1 MAEQTPTWVYKDTKP
16 TSDHQYFEN
25 MTRCIFQGGLNWQLI
40 ANKWPNFQKAFHDF
54 STSRV
59 ASYAAEDISR
69 LANDPTIIRNRQ
81 KIIATIHNA
90 GEFERIAQEHGDF
103 QQWLDSMD
111 KENNYDTVVRS
122 LRRRFKRIGPSTA
135 HIFLWSVGEP
145 IKYDPAVHTRR
156 PRKLV

>member
-1 MAEQTPTWVYKDTKP
+1 MAEQTPTWVYKGTRP

-40 ANKWPNFQKAFHDF
+40 ANKWPNFQKAFHGF
-54 STSRV
+54 NTSRV
-59 ASYAAEDISR
+59 ASYTAEDITR
-69 LANDPTIIRNRQ
+69 LANDATIIRNRQ

-122 LRRRFKRIGPSTA
+122 LRSRFKRIGPSTA

-145 IKYDPAVHTRR
+145 IQYDPAVFTRR